1 MRENRQALQMRPV
14 TLERNYTRYAQGSVL
29 ISVGH
34 TKVLCTASIE
44 DRVPHFL
51 KGSGQGWLSAEY
63 SLLPSAT
70 HTRNQREVT
79 KGKASGR
86 TSEIQ
91 RLVGRSLRN
100 AIDLGK
106 LGERSIMIDTDVI
119 QADGGTRTAA
129 ITGGMVALHDA
140 VKSLMSQGL
149 MTVNPLTDFIAAV
162 SVGVVGGKVL
172 CDLCY
177 EEDSQ
182 AEVDMNIVMTE
193 TGKFVEIQGTSEKA
207 AFSHGQLDM
216 MLDSS
221 ANAIK
226 QLILQIKSTL

>member
-1 MRENRQALQMRPV
+1 MRENRSPLQMRPV

-34 TKVLCTASIE
+34 TKVLCTATIE

-86 TSEIQ
+86 TNEIQ
-91 RLVGRSLRN
+91 RLIGRSLRN

-106 LGERSIMIDTDVI
+106 LGERSIMIDADVI

-140 VKSLMSQGL
+140 VRSLMDQGL

-162 SVGVVGGKVL
+162 SVGVLDGKVF

-182 AEVDMNIVMTE
+182 ADVDMNIVMTE
-193 TGKFVEIQGTSEKA
+193 TGKFIEIQGTSEKA

-226 QLILQIKSTL
+226 QLILQIKATL